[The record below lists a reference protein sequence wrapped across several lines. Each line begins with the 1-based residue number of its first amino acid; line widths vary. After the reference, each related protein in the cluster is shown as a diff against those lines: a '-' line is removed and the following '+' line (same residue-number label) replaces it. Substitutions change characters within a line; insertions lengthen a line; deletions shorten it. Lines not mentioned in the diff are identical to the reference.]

1 VSLSTSS
8 ASRGSGSPN
17 LRSGMGHAIA
27 AYALWGIL
35 PLYWFILK
43 HLPLAS
49 ILAHRVLWSLATILL
64 FLAFGRGLPEF
75 ARALQH
81 GPTLRRL
88 GVSALLIGTNWSLYI
103 YAVYSGQVVE
113 ASLGYYIN
121 PLVSVGLGIAV
132 LRERLNAFQAAAV
145 LIAAIGVAI
154 MAWEGGIPWLALGLA
169 VSFALYGL
177 AKKRL
182 DVGPLAG
189 LGVETLWLC
198 PIAAAVLAWPM
209 GSGEANA
216 PAFLE
221 GPGSAALLV
230 GTGLVTLAPL
240 FFFNG
245 AARRLPLST
254 LGFFQYL
261 SPSIQLGLAVLLF
274 GEPFTARHAG
284 AFGCIWLALGIFSW
298 DILRKV
304 KTSRS
309 SFA

>member
-1 VSLSTSS
+1 
-8 ASRGSGSPN
+8 
-17 LRSGMGHAIA
+17 MGHAVA
-27 AYALWGIL
+27 AYSLWGIL
-35 PLYWFILK
+35 PLYWSILK
-43 HLPLAS
+43 GMPLPE
-49 ILAHRVLWSLATILL
+49 ILAHRVLWSLATIAL
-64 FLAFGRGLPEF
+64 FLAFTRGIPGF
-75 ARALQH
+75 VRALRH

-88 GVSALLIGTNWSLYI
+88 GISSLLIGTNWSLYI

-132 LRERLNAFQAAAV
+132 LRERLNAFQATAV
-145 LIAAIGVAI
+145 LLAGLGVSI
-154 MAWEGGIPWLALGLA
+154 MAWEGGGIPWLALGLA
-169 VSFALYGL
+169 ISFALYGL

-182 DVGPLAG
+182 DVAPLAG
-189 LGVETLWLC
+189 LGVETLWLS
-198 PIAAAVLAWPM
+198 PLAAAVLALPALS
-209 GSGEANA
+209 GSASP
-216 PAFLE
+216 PAFLA
-221 GPGSAALLV
+221 GPGPAALLI
-230 GTGLVTLAPL
+230 GTGVVTLAPL

-274 GEPFTARHAG
+274 GEAFTARHAG

-304 KTSRS
+304 RAARI
-309 SFA
+309 SFG